1 MDCGNF
7 EVKDEPAAS
16 RVVTNVVYA
25 VLFVFLGSLIVSGPV
40 RRLGSEETKF
50 KESYA
55 DPQELPAPAVTLCE
69 LGVRFALEDSPV
81 AVLQSSSDKNL
92 YTIAGKGWRCRDTRP
107 STCHRPRME
116 VTGKTFPP
124 HACSFF
130 N

>member
-7 EVKDEPAAS
+7 EVKDEPTAS

-69 LGVRFALEDSPV
+69 LGVRLHLKIVS
-81 AVLQSSSDKNL
+81 
-92 YTIAGKGWRCRDTRP
+92 
-107 STCHRPRME
+107 
-116 VTGKTFPP
+116 
-124 HACSFF
+124 
-130 N
+130 